1 MSKRERRQSIEI
13 ERVRSDARE
22 RDDKAHEVRPKK
34 CENWQ
39 ATDLALGSFTVK
51 AQHV

>member
-1 MSKRERRQSIEI
+1 MSKRERKQSIE
-13 ERVRSDARE
+13 RVGSDVRE
-22 RDDKAHEVRPKK
+22 RDDKAHEVRLKK